1 MDTIFATV
9 ACCLLAV
16 SFAEAHTEKMNL
28 TIMPTTTTPGLNLNH
43 TSTLV
48 TSSNTTVHATVISNI
63 SEDTTSFTSTTWDN
77 GTFNETTSH
86 PQTSQSTTVL
96 NPLTRSSLLTTTT
109 PGTHTSSFT
118 AVTMPVIQSTAG
130 YISTPDTSV
139 ITTAN
144 SSNTVNTTSDSVD
157 RITQG
162 FGLDISE
169 KNMTIVFSVALGV
182 FGVALVIFM
191 FHRCKQKIQYLHQP
205 LNNTNDTDAFVADDD
220 TLIISG
226 GLYDGHPIYDNV
238 PTAPEDQSQFRL
250 EFLH

>member
-1 MDTIFATV
+1 MFDVKCFLAHVLFSSTGLSAMDTIFATV

-130 YISTPDTSV
+130 YIS
-139 ITTAN
+139 
-144 SSNTVNTTSDSVD
+144 
-157 RITQG
+157 

-250 EFLH
+250 EQDDFILNLYSGS

>member
-16 SFAEAHTEKMNL
+16 SFAEAHAEKMNL
-28 TIMPTTTTPGLNLNH
+28 TITPTTPGLNLNH
-43 TSTLV
+43 TTTLV

-77 GTFNETTSH
+77 ETFNETTSH
-86 PQTSQSTTVL
+86 PQTYQSTTIL
-96 NPLTRSSLLTTTT
+96 NPLTNSSLLTTTT

-205 LNNTNDTDAFVADDD
+205 LNNTDDTDAFVADDD